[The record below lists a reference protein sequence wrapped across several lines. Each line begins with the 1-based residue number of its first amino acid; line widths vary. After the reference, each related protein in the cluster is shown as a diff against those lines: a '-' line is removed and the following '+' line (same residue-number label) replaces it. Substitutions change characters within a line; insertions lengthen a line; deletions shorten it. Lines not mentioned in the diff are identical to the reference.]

1 MRRVLFTIFLLVS
14 LVGCIAEREYN
25 SDYRQRLVVEG
36 SIEAGRG
43 AIVALSLNTPFDEEY
58 DEDDMKDLVVRWAK
72 VTVECGERS
81 EVLVGRSDKEYPTQY
96 IYTGSDIIGEVGES
110 YTLIVEYSGH
120 TWRAT
125 TTIPTPAELGDI
137 SITRMRDTLYTI
149 TATLPPTA
157 SPCMIDCAMGGSS
170 YFAPTMLGVYDTSD
184 RVRRVTVNRPMG
196 NLYVNEYMT
205 LFHVRDTV
213 ALKLRTMDSF
223 AYEYWNLWQN
233 NVINS
238 LNPIFPAV
246 DNLPTNISNDAMGIW
261 AGYGSSV
268 KVVSRGDIVE

>member
-36 SIEAGRG
+36 SIEEGRG

-110 YTLIVEYSGH
+110 YTLIVEYSGR

-125 TTIPTPAELGDI
+125 TTIPASAELGDI

-170 YFAPTMLGVYDTSD
+170 YFAPTMLGVYDASD

-205 LFHVRDTV
+205 HFHVRDTV
-213 ALKLRTMDSF
+213 ALKLRTMDRF

-268 KVVSRGDIVE
+268 KVVSWGDIVE

>member
-110 YTLIVEYSGH
+110 YTLIVEYSGR

-149 TATLPPTA
+149 TATLPPTD
-157 SPCMIDCAMGGSS
+157 SPCMIDCAMGGSR
-170 YFAPTMLGVYDTSD
+170 YFAPTMLGVYDASD
-184 RVRRVTVNRPMG
+184 MVRRVTVNRPMG

-205 LFHVRDTV
+205 HFHVRDTV
-213 ALKLRTMDSF
+213 ALKLRTMGSF

-268 KVVSRGDIVE
+268 KVVSWGDIVE

>member
-1 MRRVLFTIFLLVS
+1 MPKVLLYILLLPA
-14 LVGCIAEREYN
+14 LVGCIAEHDYN
-25 SDYRQRLVVEG
+25 AGYRQRLVVEG

-110 YTLIVEYSGH
+110 YTLIVEYSGR

-149 TATLPPTA
+149 TATLPPTD
-157 SPCMIDCAMGGSS
+157 SPCMIDCAMGGSR
-170 YFAPTMLGVYDTSD
+170 YFAPTMLGVYDASD
-184 RVRRVTVNRPMG
+184 MVRRVTVNRPMG

-205 LFHVRDTV
+205 HFHVRDTV
-213 ALKLRTMDSF
+213 ALKLRTMGSF

-268 KVVSRGDIVE
+268 KVVSWGDIVE